1 MKRLVFLA
9 CGLLLLNL
17 AACRWLGIKGNGE
30 IKTEQRQ
37 ISDFSELHGEG
48 SFEIEWRTGAPSLT
62 ITTDENLLPYVEVD
76 VHDQYLRLHM
86 RERVLPTHG
95 VKVIVSSAQR
105 TGCKL
110 TGASE
115 LVAHDL
121 TGDSFAVKTTGAAEV
136 KLDGTVSHLLADMTG
151 ASEIAAR
158 KLQTKTAEV
167 STTGAASA
175 EISVSDAL
183 RVTITGAGE
192 VTYHGNP
199 TVQKRVVG
207 AGEIRRKD

>member
-1 MKRLVFLA
+1 MKRLVSLV
-9 CGLLLLNL
+9 CGLLLLDL
-17 AACRWLGIKGNGE
+17 TACHWLGVKGNGE
-30 IKTEQRQ
+30 IKTEERQ
-37 ISDFSELHGEG
+37 ITDFSELHGDG
-48 SFEIEWRTGAPSLT
+48 SFEIEWRTGPPSLA
-62 ITTDENLLPYVEVD
+62 ITTDENLQSRVEAD
-76 VHDQYLRLHM
+76 VHGKILRLHV

-95 VKVIVSSAQR
+95 LKVAVSSMQR
-105 TGCKL
+105 TGCQL

-136 KLDGTVSHLLADMTG
+136 KLDGNVNQLLADMTG
-151 ASEIAAR
+151 ASELTAR

-175 EISVSDAL
+175 DVSVSDAL
-183 RVTITGAGE
+183 RVSITGAGE

-199 TVQKRVVG
+199 AVQKRVFG

>member
-1 MKRLVFLA
+1 MKRLLFLV
-9 CGLLLLNL
+9 CGLLLLSL
-17 AACRWLGIKGNGE
+17 TACHWLGVKGNGE
-30 IKTEQRQ
+30 IKSEERQ
-37 ISDFSELHGEG
+37 ITDFSELHSDG
-48 SFEIEWRTGAPSLT
+48 SFDIEWRNGPPSLT
-62 ITTDENLLPYVEVD
+62 LTTDENLLTYIQVD
-76 VHDQYLRLHM
+76 VHDSYLRLHM

-95 VKVIVSSAQR
+95 LKVVVSSTQR

-110 TGASE
+110 RGASG

-121 TGDSFAVKTTGAAEV
+121 TGDSFAVKTTGAADV
-136 KLDGTVSHLLADMTG
+136 KLDGNINQLLADMTG
-151 ASEIAAR
+151 ASELTAR
-158 KLQTKTAEV
+158 KLQTKTAEI

-175 EISVSDAL
+175 DVSVSDAL

-199 TVQKRVVG
+199 TVQKRVTG

>member
-1 MKRLVFLA
+1 MKRLLFLV
-9 CGLLLLNL
+9 CGLLLLSL
-17 AACRWLGIKGNGE
+17 AACHWLGVKGTGE
-30 IKTEQRQ
+30 IKTEERQ
-37 ISDFSELHGEG
+37 ITDFSELHGDG
-48 SFEIEWRTGAPSLT
+48 SFDIEWRSGAPSLT
-62 ITTDENLLPYVEVD
+62 ITTDENLLKYVQVD
-76 VHDQYLRLHM
+76 VHGSFLRLHL

-95 VKVIVSSAQR
+95 LKVAVSSTQR
-105 TGCKL
+105 TGCRL

-115 LVAHDL
+115 MVAHDL

-136 KLDGTVSHLLADMTG
+136 KLDGNVNQLLADMTG
-151 ASEIAAR
+151 ASELTAR

-175 EISVSDAL
+175 DVSVSDAL
-183 RVTITGAGE
+183 RVTITGAGD

>member
-1 MKRLVFLA
+1 MKRLLFLVG
-9 CGLLLLNL
+9 GLLLLSL
-17 AACRWLGIKGNGE
+17 AACHWLGVKGNGE
-30 IKTEQRQ
+30 IKTEERQ
-37 ISDFSELHGEG
+37 VTDFSELHTDG
-48 SFEIEWRTGAPSLT
+48 SFDIEWRSGAPSLT
-62 ITTDENLLPYVEVD
+62 ITTDENLLTYVQAEV
-76 VHDQYLRLHM
+76 HGNYLRLHV

-95 VKVIVSSAQR
+95 LKVAVSSTQR

-110 TGASE
+110 TGASQ

-121 TGDSFAVKTTGAAEV
+121 TGESYAVKTTGAAEV
-136 KLDGTVSHLLADMTG
+136 KLDGNVNQLLADMTG
-151 ASEIAAR
+151 ASELTAR

-175 EISVSDAL
+175 DVSVSDAL

-207 AGEIRRKD
+207 AGEIKRKD

>member
-1 MKRLVFLA
+1 MKRLVFLV

-17 AACRWLGIKGNGE
+17 AACHWLGVKGNGE
-30 IKTEQRQ
+30 IKTEERQ
-37 ISDFSELHGEG
+37 ITDFSELHGDG
-48 SFEIEWRTGAPSLT
+48 SFEIEWRTGTPSLT

-76 VHDQYLRLHM
+76 VHEKYLRLHM

-95 VKVIVSSAQR
+95 LKVAVSSSQR

-136 KLDGTVSHLLADMTG
+136 KLDGTVSQLLADMTG

-158 KLQTKTAEV
+158 KLQTKTAEI

-175 EISVSDAL
+175 DVRVSDAL

-199 TVQKRVVG
+199 TVQKHVTG

>member
-9 CGLLLLNL
+9 CGFLLFGL
-17 AACRWLGIKGNGE
+17 AACHWLGVKGNGE
-30 IKTEQRQ
+30 IKTEERTVT
-37 ISDFSELHGEG
+37 DFSELHADG
-48 SFEIEWRTGAPSLT
+48 SFDIEWRSGPPSLT
-62 ITTDENLLPYVEVD
+62 ITTDENLLRYVEVE
-76 VHDQYLRLHM
+76 VHGDYLRLRV

-95 VKVIVSSAQR
+95 LKVVVSSTQR
-105 TGCKL
+105 TGCRL

-121 TGDSFAVKTTGAAEV
+121 SGDSFAVKTTGAADV
-136 KLDGTVSHLLADMTG
+136 KLDGNVNQLLADMTG
-151 ASEIAAR
+151 ASELSAR

-175 EISVSDAL
+175 GVSVSDTL
-183 RVTITGAGE
+183 RVTVTGAGD

-199 TVQKRVVG
+199 VVQKRVTG
-207 AGEIRRKD
+207 AGDIRRKD